1 MEEPKT
7 VVDLTDNE
15 LLREL
20 NYVIKMSDFWYARR
34 KEIEREIERR
44 SADV

>member
-7 VVDLTDNE
+7 VVDLTNEE

-20 NYVIKMSDFWYARR
+20 NYVNKMNKFWYARKEEIN
-34 KEIEREIERR
+34 KEIERRTE
-44 SADV
+44 DV